1 MIVRWFYGE
10 LVVLDLSETGTQL
23 GEKLSLLLDDK
34 QQKELAHYF
43 LGDMVSTIGTRKNL
57 SNYNRQQKNPLTE
70 IREGDLYICL
80 EHRLVMIREQ
90 EIILTVKEFDILVLL
105 IMNPKRVFTKEQIYQ
120 HIYNDVEIEVDNRV
134 YGLVKNLRKKI
145 EENPK
150 TPHYIETIRGVG
162 YRFRA

>member
-34 QQKELAHYF
+34 QQKELAHYL

-90 EIILTVKEFDILVLL
+90 EIILTVSSVLFASTFDVPLLKYLRNCISCFKAPKEPSACILRFVL
-105 IMNPKRVFTKEQIYQ
+105 KRIPSSERIRSKSSFLCSKNVFAT
-120 HIYNDVEIEVDNRV
+120 
-134 YGLVKNLRKKI
+134 
-145 EENPK
+145 
-150 TPHYIETIRGVG
+150 
-162 YRFRA
+162 